1 MTDADQNGNSTE
13 SQSVRPHVVRR
24 RYLIDRKRQLRTT
37 MLTTS
42 LVAVLLILVNLGFTL
57 LRNSQTSLLSSAAPQ
72 LTPVLERQD
81 STSASIMI
89 VISVVLLAA
98 VAYATIHQT
107 HRTAGAVYAVKQRI
121 ERVAAG
127 DFQVRL
133 KLRQND
139 NLQDLETPFNDMVGS
154 LRDRALV
161 DADAL
166 DELAATADRLG
177 PVGTALAS
185 SLHELAGK
193 KRQLG
198 S

>member
-1 MTDADQNGNSTE
+1 MTDADLNGNSTE
-13 SQSVRPHVVRR
+13 PQSVRSHVVRR

-42 LVAVLLILVNLGFTL
+42 LVAVLLVLVNLGFTL

-81 STSASIMI
+81 STSALIMI
-89 VISVVLLAA
+89 VISAVLLAA

-139 NLQDLETPFNDMVGS
+139 NLQDLETPFNTMVGS
-154 LRDRALV
+154 LRDQALA

-166 DELAATADRLG
+166 AELAATADRLG
-177 PVGTALAS
+177 SEGAALAS
-185 SLHELAGK
+185 SLRELAGK
-193 KRQLG
+193 KRQIG
-198 S
+198 T